1 MQFSRILE
9 MLFINCEINLIL
21 TWSINCVISEENRV
35 TTIEI
40 TNKKINVPVVTFP
53 IQDSPKLLQQLK
65 SRFKRTINWNKYQLK
80 WTAQNAPNQ
89 YLDYLTDSSVQGVNR
104 FSLLAFNADNSIIEQ
119 SRYYLPTEKVKD
131 YNARLMEKAL
141 IAIRNDNNRFT

>member
-1 MQFSRILE
+1 M
-9 MLFINCEINLIL
+9 
-21 TWSINCVISEENRV
+21 ENFTFCAV
-35 TTIEI
+35 NPTSNSQTTFAI
-40 TNKKINVPVVTFP
+40 TDTKRNVTFVTLST
-53 IQDSPKLLQQLK
+53 QEQLNNSKSLQQLK
-65 SRFKRTINWNKYQLK
+65 LGFKRTINWNKYQLK

-141 IAIRNDNNRFT
+141 IAIRSDNNRFT

>member
-21 TWSINCVISEENRV
+21 TWSINCVIFKENRV

-65 SRFKRTINWNKYQLK
+65 SRFKRTINWNKYQS
-80 WTAQNAPNQ
+80 N
-89 YLDYLTDSSVQGVNR
+89 
-104 FSLLAFNADNSIIEQ
+104 
-119 SRYYLPTEKVKD
+119 
-131 YNARLMEKAL
+131 
-141 IAIRNDNNRFT
+141 